1 MAAREM
7 GTYINRCCERS
18 HATAAS
24 LQIRPRCARL
34 LAKPQYFSPP
44 DEVCCWLGRRGRA
57 RAQPWRSAIG
67 KMLLAVAPPMRSLL
81 AREPPAQRTAG
92 RDVVAELLLAGNHR
106 HRGLLAGTPMRLLPG
121 RDAGTEQGRRQCTG
135 AAAEPAGRLAG
146 ALLWSEG
153 ADNTQASPR
162 STSGQQSASA
172 AAGQW
177 RWQKARAGAGR
188 QILSD
193 SPSDLAIT
201 SAAQVLP
208 YVFTAVRGISQ
219 SC

>member
-1 MAAREM
+1 MRFVASRGAVAERLVRGTAVAERLVRSTAVAERHREDVACC
-7 GTYINRCCERS
+7 GTADAEP
-18 HATAAS
+18 AGKGTAGTEDC
-24 LQIRPRCARL
+24 L
-34 LAKPQYFSPP
+34 
-44 DEVCCWLGRRGRA
+44 LGRRGRA
-57 RAQPWRSAIG
+57 RAQPWQSAIG
-67 KMLLAVAPPMRSLL
+67 KMLLTVAPPMRS
-81 AREPPAQRTAG
+81 Q
-92 RDVVAELLLAGNHR
+92 LAGWSGR
-106 HRGLLAGTPMRLLPG
+106 RGGARALP
-121 RDAGTEQGRRQCTG
+121 RVCGTEQ
-135 AAAEPAGRLAG
+135 
-146 ALLWSEG
+146 ALLRSKG

-162 STSGQQSASA
+162 STSDQQSAGA
-172 AAGQW
+172 PAGQW

>member
-1 MAAREM
+1 MR
-7 GTYINRCCERS
+7 GT
-18 HATAAS
+18 A
-24 LQIRPRCARL
+24 
-34 LAKPQYFSPP
+34 LA
-44 DEVCCWLGRRGRA
+44 EL
-57 RAQPWRSAIG
+57 
-67 KMLLAVAPPMRSLL
+67 LL

-106 HRGLLAGTPMRLLPG
+106 HRGLPAGTPMRLLPG
-121 RDAGTEQGRRQCTG
+121 RDAATEQGRRQCES
-135 AAAEPAGRLAG
+135 AAAEPAGRLARAPLRSKCAAARLRHG
-146 ALLWSEG
+146 TELLWSKG

-162 STSGQQSASA
+162 STSGQQSAGA

>member
-1 MAAREM
+1 MRFVA
-7 GTYINRCCERS
+7 
-18 HATAAS
+18 
-24 LQIRPRCARL
+24 
-34 LAKPQYFSPP
+34 
-44 DEVCCWLGRRGRA
+44 GRG
-57 RAQPWRSAIG
+57 
-67 KMLLAVAPPMRSLL
+67 AVAERLVRGTALAELL

-92 RDVVAELLLAGNHR
+92 RD
-106 HRGLLAGTPMRLLPG
+106 
-121 RDAGTEQGRRQCTG
+121 AGTEQGRRQCES
-135 AAAEPAGRLAG
+135 AAAEPAGRLARAPLRSKCAAARLRHG
-146 ALLWSEG
+146 TELLWSKG

-162 STSGQQSASA
+162 STSGQQSAGA

>member
-1 MAAREM
+1 MRFVA
-7 GTYINRCCERS
+7 
-18 HATAAS
+18 
-24 LQIRPRCARL
+24 
-34 LAKPQYFSPP
+34 
-44 DEVCCWLGRRGRA
+44 GRG
-57 RAQPWRSAIG
+57 
-67 KMLLAVAPPMRSLL
+67 AVADRLVRGTAL
-81 AREPPAQRTAG
+81 AELVAREPPAQRTAG
-92 RDVVAELLLAGNHR
+92 RDVVAELLLAGNRR
-106 HRGLLAGTPMRLLPG
+106 HRGLPAGAQPWQSK
-121 RDAGTEQGRRQCTG
+121 GTAVAERHREDVAYCGT
-135 AAAEPAGRLAG
+135 ADAEPAGRLAG
-146 ALLWSEG
+146 APRRSKDAAARLRHGTALLQSKG

-162 STSGQQSASA
+162 STSGQQSAGA

>member
-1 MAAREM
+1 M

-24 LQIRPRCARL
+24 YQIRPRCARL

-44 DEVCCWLGRRGRA
+44 NEVCCWPGRRCGARTLPRVCGTERRCCGA
-57 RAQPWRSAIG
+57 RAPTIRRHHRGARAANKAQAPLRG
-67 KMLLAVAPPMRSLL
+67 KGAGRKQEL
-81 AREPPAQRTAG
+81 AR
-92 RDVVAELLLAGNHR
+92 
-106 HRGLLAGTPMRLLPG
+106 
-121 RDAGTEQGRRQCTG
+121 
-135 AAAEPAGRLAG
+135 
-146 ALLWSEG
+146 
-153 ADNTQASPR
+153 
-162 STSGQQSASA
+162 
-172 AAGQW
+172 
-177 RWQKARAGAGR
+177 GR

-219 SC
+219 SCCTARTSPMPSKGNPTT